1 MRLEE
6 GQLNPLRGVKVAV
19 TVRAP
24 GCLVALGQPRY
35 DAGMN
40 AENLSDAARLYATA
54 VEALN
59 RSDWPLALSLS
70 EKLLPRANTHPGVHF
85 VAGVACL
92 HMHRIAQAV
101 QVLRRAVMLNPAR
114 ADYGAQL
121 ARAFAA
127 ARMARE
133 SVEAADHASAL
144 ETQDPMTLD
153 TLGVVY
159 SQANLH
165 AKAAA
170 MFRRAVEARPDV
182 ASFRFNAATSLTACG
197 DLAAA
202 DAEYEACIARNPHY
216 WKAHLALAHLRTQ
229 TKDAN
234 HLQRLESLGASGGEG
249 SAEGRMYVQL
259 ALSKECEDI
268 GEHERSFRH
277 LVAGKAA
284 GRSLRDYTP
293 TRDEELFDALMR
305 AFPDVESGG
314 AGHQSVEPIFVIGMP
329 RSGTT
334 LVDRILSSHPS
345 VHSAGELQNFGAVIK
360 RASGSRSPRLLDAET
375 IVHARRLEWGRVGDA
390 YLAST
395 RPGTGSTPH
404 FIDKLPHNFL
414 YAGYIA
420 RAFPKARIICLR
432 RNPMDTCLSNFRQLF
447 AQTSPYYDYSF
458 DLLDTGRYYLLFDRL
473 MAHWQRVLPNRILEV
488 DYEGIVD
495 DQEGHT
501 RKLVEFCGLPWHDAC
516 LRFERNDAP
525 VSTASAVQVREPIY
539 RSALQ
544 RWRRYEAQLA
554 PLRAL
559 LESSGVMV
567 D

>member
-1 MRLEE
+1 
-6 GQLNPLRGVKVAV
+6 
-19 TVRAP
+19 
-24 GCLVALGQPRY
+24 
-35 DAGMN
+35 MN
-40 AENLSDAARLYATA
+40 AENLSEAARLYARA

-59 RSDWPLALSLS
+59 QSDWPLALSLS
-70 EKLLPRANTHPGVHF
+70 EKLLPQAGTHPGVHF

-92 HMHRIAQAV
+92 HMHRIPQAV

-121 ARAFAA
+121 ARALAA
-127 ARMARE
+127 ARMTRE
-133 SVEAADHASAL
+133 SVEAADQASAL

-165 AKAAA
+165 TKAAA

-202 DAEYEACIARNPHY
+202 DAEYEACIARNPQY

-229 TKDAN
+229 TEAAS
-234 HLQRLESLGASGGEG
+234 HLQRLEDLAASGSELGAEG
-249 SAEGRMYVQL
+249 QMYIQL

-277 LVAGKAA
+277 LAAGKAA

-293 TRDEELFDALMR
+293 ERDEELFDTLIR
-305 AFPDVESGG
+305 AFPEVESGG
-314 AGHQSVEPIFVIGMP
+314 TGHQSIEPIFVIGMP

-375 IVHARRLEWGRVGDA
+375 IMHARRLDWTRVGEA

-420 RAFPKARIICLR
+420 RAFPRARIVCLR

-458 DLLDTGRYYLLFDRL
+458 DLLDTGRYYVLFDRL
-473 MAHWQRVLPNRILEV
+473 MAHWRRVLPGRIMEV
-488 DYEGIVD
+488 NYESIVD
-495 DQEGHT
+495 DQEGNT
-501 RKLVEFCGLPWHDAC
+501 RKLLEFCGLPWNDAC
-516 LRFERNDAP
+516 LRFERNEAP

-539 RSALQ
+539 RNAMQ
-544 RWRRYEAQLA
+544 RWKRYEEQLGS
-554 PLRAL
+554 LRGL
-559 LESSGVMV
+559 LENAGVAI